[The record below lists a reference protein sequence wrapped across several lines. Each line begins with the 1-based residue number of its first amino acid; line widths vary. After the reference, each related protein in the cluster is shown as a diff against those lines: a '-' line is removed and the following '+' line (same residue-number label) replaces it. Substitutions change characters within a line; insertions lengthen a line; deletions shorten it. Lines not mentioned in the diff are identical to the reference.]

1 MPEQDIEGIFASM
14 LLSDGRIRSFVDGCN
29 DLDDVRDGLL
39 EVTDEILS
47 EERDKL
53 TSFGNTMLSFFLD
66 NCRIDDIESRMLE
79 IIEGEQYV

>member
-14 LLSDGRIRSFVDGCN
+14 LLSDGRVRAFVDGCN
-29 DLDDVRDGLL
+29 DLDDVREGLL